1 MAERKDLFLIFDG
14 DTCEEITRV
23 ALITDCTK
31 SIKSN
36 TKKQKPSFPRLAFLR
51 ARVARQPFIYA
62 GIEKKRTKNA
72 RFTSETVFFFVYSF
86 SEALFPSSPLFIG
99 LAVRKNGV
107 RFSCVFFC
115 KEWAF

>member
-1 MAERKDLFLIFDG
+1 VAERKDL
-14 DTCEEITRV
+14 
-23 ALITDCTK
+23 
-31 SIKSN
+31 
-36 TKKQKPSFPRLAFLR
+36 FLR
-51 ARVARQPFIYA
+51 ARVARQPFIYT
-62 GIEKKRTKNA
+62 GIEKKTHEKRTFYPRNG
-72 RFTSETVFFFVYSF
+72 VFFVYSF